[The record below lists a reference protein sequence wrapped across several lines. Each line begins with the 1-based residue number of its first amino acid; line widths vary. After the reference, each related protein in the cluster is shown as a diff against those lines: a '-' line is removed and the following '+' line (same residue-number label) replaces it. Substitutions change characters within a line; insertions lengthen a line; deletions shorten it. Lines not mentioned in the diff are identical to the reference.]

1 MNNTRIESDSMGQ
14 VRVANDKLW
23 GAQTQRSLEYFQI
36 GREQFV
42 WSASVIR
49 ALGWVKKAAALSN
62 QTLGQIPAEIA
73 DAVVTACDEVIAGQ
87 LDAHFPLVIFQTGS
101 GTQTNM
107 NANEVIANRAIQ
119 LLGGTFGSKNPVH
132 PNDHVNCSQSSND
145 VFPTVMHVAIA
156 HELFTEFLPKI
167 AALRQTFS
175 EQSAQFMHIVKTGR
189 THLQDAAPLTLG
201 QEFSAWVAQLDGAID
216 GLRGSAQSLY
226 PLAIGGT
233 AVGTGLNAPAQ
244 FGALCAQHL
253 AQMTGQPFT
262 SAPNKFVAL
271 SAHDNLAS
279 LSAQVRTLAG
289 ALLKIA
295 NDIRWLASGPRCGI
309 GEIHIPDNEPG
320 SSIMP
325 AKVNPTQCEALS
337 MVCLH
342 VYGNDAAIAFAAS
355 QGNFQL
361 NVYKPLI
368 LHHLL
373 ESMRLLGEAITSFN
387 QYCASGITPDEP
399 RIQFL
404 LEQNLMLATA
414 LNPHIGYDQ
423 ASQIAKTA
431 LTEHLSLRE
440 AAIKQGVSAT
450 DFDAWVQVDNM
461 VGL

>member
-14 VRVANDKLW
+14 VLVAHDKLW
-23 GAQTQRSLEYFQI
+23 GAQTQRSLEHFQI

-42 WSASVIR
+42 WSTAVIR
-49 ALGWVKKAAALSN
+49 ALGLVKKAAALSN
-62 QTLGQIPAEIA
+62 RALEQIPAEIA
-73 DAVVTACDEVIAGQ
+73 DAIATACDEVIAGQ

-119 LLGGTFGSKNPVH
+119 LLGGALGSKNPVH

-156 HELFTEFLPKI
+156 HELFTHFLPQI
-167 AALRQTFS
+167 VALRQTFS

-201 QEFSAWVAQLDGAID
+201 QEFSAWVAQLDDAMD

-253 AQMTGQPFT
+253 AQMLGQPFI

-387 QYCASGITPDEP
+387 QHCASGITPDEP

-440 AAIKQGVSAT
+440 AAIKQGVSAA
-450 DFDAWVQVDNM
+450 DFDAWVRVEDM

>member
-289 ALLKIA
+289 ALLEIA

-414 LNPHIGYDQ
+414 LNPHIGYDR

-431 LTEHLSLRE
+431 LTENLSLRE
-440 AAIKQGVSAT
+440 AAIKQGVSAA

>member
-156 HELFTEFLPKI
+156 HELFTHFLPQI

-414 LNPHIGYDQ
+414 LNPHIGYDR

>member
-289 ALLKIA
+289 ALLEIA

-414 LNPHIGYDQ
+414 LNPHIGYDR

-431 LTEHLSLRE
+431 LTENLSLRE
-440 AAIKQGVSAT
+440 AAIKQGVSAA
-450 DFDAWVQVDNM
+450 DFDAWVRVEDM

>member
-14 VRVANDKLW
+14 VRVAHDKLW
-23 GAQTQRSLEYFQI
+23 GAQTQRSLEHFQI
-36 GREQFV
+36 GREHFV

-62 QTLGQIPAEIA
+62 RALGQMPAEIA

-119 LLGGTFGSKNPVH
+119 LLGGVLGSKNPVH

-156 HELFTEFLPKI
+156 HELFTHFLPQI
-167 AALRQTFS
+167 VALRQTFS
-175 EQSAQFMHIVKTGR
+175 EQSAQFMHIVKTRR

-201 QEFSAWVAQLDGAID
+201 QEFSAWVAQLDDAMD

-253 AQMTGQPFT
+253 AQMLGQPFI

-342 VYGNDAAIAFAAS
+342 VYGNDVAIAFAAS

-387 QYCASGITPDEP
+387 QHCASGITPDTA
-399 RIQFL
+399 RIEFL
-404 LEQNLMLATA
+404 LAQNLMLATA
-414 LNPHIGYDQ
+414 LNPHIGYDR

-440 AAIKQGVSAT
+440 AAIKQGVSAA
-450 DFDAWVQVDNM
+450 DFDAWVRVEDM

>member
-14 VRVANDKLW
+14 VRVASDKLW
-23 GAQTQRSLEYFQI
+23 GAQTQRSLEHFQI

-49 ALGWVKKAAALSN
+49 ALGWVKKSAVLSN

-119 LLGGTFGSKNPVH
+119 LLGGALGSKNPVH

-156 HELFTEFLPKI
+156 HELFTHFLPQI
-167 AALRQTFS
+167 AALHQTFS

-201 QEFSAWVAQLDGAID
+201 QEFSAWVAQLDGATD
-216 GLRGSAQSLY
+216 GLHSSAQSLY

-440 AAIKQGVSAT
+440 AAIKHGISAV
-450 DFDAWVQVDNM
+450 DFDAWVRVDHM

>member
-1 MNNTRIESDSMGQ
+1 
-14 VRVANDKLW
+14 
-23 GAQTQRSLEYFQI
+23 
-36 GREQFV
+36 
-42 WSASVIR
+42 
-49 ALGWVKKAAALSN
+49 
-62 QTLGQIPAEIA
+62 
-73 DAVVTACDEVIAGQ
+73 
-87 LDAHFPLVIFQTGS
+87 
-101 GTQTNM
+101 M

-119 LLGGTFGSKNPVH
+119 LLGGVLGSKVPVH
-132 PNDHVNCSQSSND
+132 PNDHVNRSQSSND
-145 VFPTVMHVAIA
+145 VFPTMMHVAITQ
-156 HELFTEFLPKI
+156 ELLTQLLPRI
-167 AALRQTFS
+167 STLRDTFS
-175 EQSAQFMHIVKTGR
+175 QQSARFMHIVKTGR
-189 THLQDAAPLTLG
+189 THLQDAAPITLG
-201 QEFSAWVAQLDGAID
+201 QEFSAWVAQLDDASEA
-216 GLRGSAQSLY
+216 LRVSGKNLY
-226 PLAIGGT
+226 ALAIGGT
-233 AVGTGLNAPAQ
+233 AVGTGLNAPKQ

-253 AQMTGQPFT
+253 AEMTGQPFV
-262 SAPNKFVAL
+262 SAANKFVAL

-373 ESMRLLGEAITSFN
+373 ESMSLLGEAVVSFN

-404 LEQNLMLATA
+404 LEQNLMLVTA
-414 LNPHIGYDQ
+414 LNPHIGYDK

-431 LTEHLSLRE
+431 LIDNITLRE
-440 AAIKQGVSAT
+440 SAIKHGVSAQ
-450 DFDAWVQVDNM
+450 DFDAWVRVGDM

>member
-14 VRVANDKLW
+14 VLVAHDKLW
-23 GAQTQRSLEYFQI
+23 GAQTQRSLEHFQI

-42 WSASVIR
+42 WSTAVIR
-49 ALGWVKKAAALSN
+49 ALGLVKKAAALSN
-62 QTLGQIPAEIA
+62 RALEQIPAEIA
-73 DAVVTACDEVIAGQ
+73 DAIATACDEVITGQ

-119 LLGGTFGSKNPVH
+119 LLGGTLGSKNPVH

-201 QEFSAWVAQLDGAID
+201 QEFSAWVAQLDGAMD

-387 QYCASGITPDEP
+387 RYCASGITPDEP

-440 AAIKQGVSAT
+440 AAIKHGISAV
-450 DFDAWVQVDNM
+450 DFDAWVRVEDM

>member
-1 MNNTRIESDSMGQ
+1 MG
-14 VRVANDKLW
+14 
-23 GAQTQRSLEYFQI
+23 
-36 GREQFV
+36 
-42 WSASVIR
+42 
-49 ALGWVKKAAALSN
+49 
-62 QTLGQIPAEIA
+62 
-73 DAVVTACDEVIAGQ
+73 
-87 LDAHFPLVIFQTGS
+87 
-101 GTQTNM
+101 
-107 NANEVIANRAIQ
+107 RAIGWRDGWLAQ
-119 LLGGTFGSKNPVH
+119 
-132 PNDHVNCSQSSND
+132 QR
-145 VFPTVMHVAIA
+145 
-156 HELFTEFLPKI
+156 TEFVPFGNW
-167 AALRQTFS
+167 R
-175 EQSAQFMHIVKTGR
+175 HCGR
-189 THLQDAAPLTLG
+189 HGFECAC
-201 QEFSAWVAQLDGAID
+201 AIW
-216 GLRGSAQSLY
+216 R
-226 PLAIGGT
+226 I
-233 AVGTGLNAPAQ
+233 
-244 FGALCAQHL
+244 
-253 AQMTGQPFT
+253 
-262 SAPNKFVAL
+262 
-271 SAHDNLAS
+271 
-279 LSAQVRTLAG
+279 VRTLAG

-387 QYCASGITPDEP
+387 QHCASGITPDEP

-440 AAIKQGVSAT
+440 AAIKHGISAV
-450 DFDAWVQVDNM
+450 DFDAWVRVDHI